1 MGRKFKPMYKKKRKK
16 IPPKPFDEYPVGSKT
31 WVEIRNK
38 EIADRDLK
46 LKLTR
51 LSSAGPNIVE
61 PHF

>member
-46 LKLTR
+46 RTR
-51 LSSAGPNIVE
+51 LASAGPNIVE